1 MESYILFDIPGG
13 ADPVDHEFLEQ
24 LGHRVMVCPG
34 PGPGTTCPLLTGD
47 GCALAENAH
56 GIVFELDLDQP
67 QHREIL
73 ADYKESLRSD
83 VPIRVVVRPGQA
95 LEYADVLRGLKV
107 ITSVPVAGDLDS
119 LAAEVEAAD
128 SGLEES

>member
-1 MESYILFDIPGG
+1 
-13 ADPVDHEFLEQ
+13 
-24 LGHRVMVCPG
+24 
-34 PGPGTTCPLLTGD
+34 LLTGD
-47 GCALAENAH
+47 GCPLAENAH

-67 QHREIL
+67 QHRAIL
-73 ADYKESLRSD
+73 AEYKESLRSD

-95 LEYADVLRGLKV
+95 QEYADLLRGLKV
-107 ITSVPVAGDLDS
+107 VTSVAVAGDLDA